1 MEKRRPGRSAA
12 KPPSQPSGDVHVNME
27 SADAYT
33 FCDKFPALFSRATD
47 DDACAKAALILA
59 VTPQERKG
67 ILSEKALGTFW
78 GAAGRFQRG
87 EF

>member
-1 MEKRRPGRSAA
+1 MLGGA
-12 KPPSQPSGDVHVNME
+12 
-27 SADAYT
+27 T